1 MASVPTGEVLA
12 GYGFPAEPSSPL
24 SVGQRQELSRIVQ
37 RARRI
42 SGYCF
47 GVFVGPLPG
56 GRASAVAH
64 HRSLPGPRSA
74 VLVAVDPAAR
84 AIEIVLGSTVAIDL
98 DARSCEF
105 AALSMKSA
113 FAADDLVTGLR
124 DGVTLLAEHARHP
137 KVMHLDD
144 QA

>member
-1 MASVPTGEVLA
+1 MPTGEVVA
-12 GYGFPAEPSSPL
+12 GYGFPADASSPL
-24 SVGQRQELSRIVQ
+24 SDGQRRELSRIVQ
-37 RARRI
+37 RARMI

-47 GVFVGPLPG
+47 GVFVGPLPE
-56 GRASAVAH
+56 GRVSAVAH
-64 HRSLPGPRSA
+64 HRSLPDPRSA

-98 DARSCEF
+98 STRSCEL

-113 FAADDLVTGLR
+113 FAADDLVNGLR

-137 KVMHLDD
+137 KVLHLDD
-144 QA
+144 TA